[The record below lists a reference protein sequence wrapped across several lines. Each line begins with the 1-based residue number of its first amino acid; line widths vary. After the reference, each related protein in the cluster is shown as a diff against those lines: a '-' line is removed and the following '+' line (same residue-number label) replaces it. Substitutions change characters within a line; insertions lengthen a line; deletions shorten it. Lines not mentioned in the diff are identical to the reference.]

1 MRRIVDLQRRLRE
14 RGRIRIG
21 YSVPSTRPGAKP
33 GTKIP
38 KKLDRFR
45 FTTPDADTIRTVAA
59 LYGGTPER
67 WTEGGEDQWQVT
79 TQATSVPVAFATRVA
94 FSQSYEQWQGGFLQ
108 RICDGET
115 AHVPSTARRMR
126 EEDCTC
132 DPDER
137 TCKLTTHLG
146 LILPEIPGLGIWRLV
161 SHGYYAATELLGAVE
176 LIEGAINR
184 GLALVPAR
192 LIIER
197 REVRRLI
204 DGKPKVHKF
213 AVPGLDLD
221 TGVMSLGS
229 APLPALG
236 GRAALEAD
244 DDTPALGPPPGTRS
258 GAGWQ
263 PVDQQALPE
272 APPVDVAERVA
283 AVDEPK
289 KRRRGSAPPL
299 PPTDVKARPANEVDD
314 GACAICGLAYGTR
327 PVRRDP
333 DDRSRYVHVKCYE
346 DSLLGEETPEEPPE
360 GPETPAG
367 PAAQPAASGEPLDD
381 EDEEDDD
388 ALADEDEDEGDDLD
402 DLADD
407 EGEPDEDDEEAEER
421 PSPPVLAAPPGG
433 RSSWAMTHGQHRNV
447 MRLAT
452 EAFPAAPG
460 ATGKDVD
467 DMRRARVLALAA
479 LCGQPGL
486 TSRSEITFGT
496 AHPLIQ
502 ALEGI
507 VAGDFAWDEETN
519 QLVDPEVG
527 EIIVF
532 GDDT

>member
-1 MRRIVDLQRRLRE
+1 VRRIVDLQRRLRE

-33 GTKIP
+33 GTKVP

-45 FTTPDADTIRTVAA
+45 FTTPDADTIHTVSA

-79 TQATSVPVAFATRVA
+79 TLATSVPVAFATRVA

-244 DDTPALGPPPGTRS
+244 DDTPALGVPPGTRS
-258 GAGWQ
+258 GAGWR

-272 APPVDVAERVA
+272 APAVDVAERVA

-289 KRRRGSAPPL
+289 KRRRGSAPAL
-299 PPTDVKARPANEVDD
+299 PPTDVKARPASEVDN
-314 GACAICGLAYGTR
+314 GICPICGLAYGTK

-333 DDRSRYVHVKCYE
+333 DDRSRYVHVTCYE
-346 DSLLGEETPEEPPE
+346 DSLLGEEPAQDHEA
-360 GPETPAG
+360 PAG
-367 PAAQPAASGEPLDD
+367 PAAQPTAAGEPEEDEEDEEDGLTHDD
-381 EDEEDDD
+381 EDE
-388 ALADEDEDEGDDLD
+388 DLD
-402 DLADD
+402 ELADD
-407 EGEPDEDDEEAEER
+407 DEEPPDDEPDEQ

-433 RSSWAMTHGQHRNV
+433 RASWGMTHGQHRNV

-452 EAFPAAPG
+452 EAFPATPG
-460 ATGKDVD
+460 ATSAEVD

-496 AHPLIQ
+496 ATPLIQ

-527 EIIVF
+527 EPIVF
-532 GDDT
+532 GGDT